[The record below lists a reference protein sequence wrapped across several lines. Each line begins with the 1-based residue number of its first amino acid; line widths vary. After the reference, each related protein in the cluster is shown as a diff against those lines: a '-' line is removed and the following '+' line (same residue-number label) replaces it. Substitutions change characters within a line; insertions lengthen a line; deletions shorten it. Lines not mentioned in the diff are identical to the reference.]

1 MAEICCGVVSKSEAS
16 TPCEQSSRAARRRR
30 MEIRR
35 FKFVSGVSSPEIENG
50 LKRRKL
56 DVYSRDCENA
66 VENSDSDEEK
76 QVRVAESGRS
86 ESKDIPISNQ
96 PLNLS
101 IATGSL
107 SPSTPVVP
115 EASREYPKFGV
126 ASVCGRRRDMED
138 AVAIHPS
145 FCRRDRETAT
155 ELHYFGVYDG
165 HGCSHVRISL
175 FDSINQIKSIKYF
188 IVIFKLEF
196 KT

>member
-35 FKFVSGVSSPEIENG
+35 FKFVSGVSSPETENG

-86 ESKDIPISNQ
+86 EEQRHSNFESAFESV
-96 PLNLS
+96 NCD
-101 IATGSL
+101 GESL
-107 SPSTPVVP
+107 SVDPCGSRSFPGVP
-115 EASREYPKFGV
+115 EVRRCIGLWKAERH
-126 ASVCGRRRDMED
+126 GRRCGNPPFVLSPRPGNC
-138 AVAIHPS
+138 H
-145 FCRRDRETAT
+145 
-155 ELHYFGVYDG
+155 
-165 HGCSHVRISL
+165 
-175 FDSINQIKSIKYF
+175 
-188 IVIFKLEF
+188 
-196 KT
+196 